1 LREPRKTTL
10 REVDPARELLKAQ
23 RGGIFGGF
31 RRAGPSLRYGI
42 VTTHARRLVRF
53 CLVGASG
60 AVVNTSLLYLLAEGG
75 GLSPLV
81 AAVFSTEAAILNN
94 FLFNDLWTFA
104 DATSSTSWYW
114 RALRYNSV
122 ALVGLVISLAVLAGL
137 THVLGLHYLIANLFA
152 IGAGTLWNYTGSSYL
167 AWAMFETSIPT
178 DGTAGEPASR
188 SQGFVS
194 LLLAKV
200 TKLWT

>member
-1 LREPRKTTL
+1 LRKPTKTTL
-10 REVDPARELLKAQ
+10 READPARELLKGQ
-23 RGGIFGGF
+23 EGGILESL
-31 RRAGPSLRYGI
+31 RKAGASLRYGI
-42 VTTHARRLVRF
+42 VTSHDRRLVRF

-60 AVVNTSLLYLLAEGG
+60 AVVNTALLYLLAEGG

-104 DATSSTSWYW
+104 DARSSTSWYW

-137 THVLGLHYLIANLFA
+137 THVLSLHYLTANLFA

-167 AWAMFETSIPT
+167 TWAMFNTSIPT
-178 DGTAGEPASR
+178 DGTAGEPSR
-188 SQGFVS
+188 RGQRFVS

-200 TKLWT
+200 TKPWT

>member
-1 LREPRKTTL
+1 
-10 REVDPARELLKAQ
+10 
-23 RGGIFGGF
+23 
-31 RRAGPSLRYGI
+31 
-42 VTTHARRLVRF
+42 
-53 CLVGASG
+53 LVGASG
-60 AVVNTSLLYLLAEGG
+60 AVVNTTLLYLLAEGG

-81 AAVFSTEAAILNN
+81 AAVFSTEAAIVNN

-104 DATSSTSWYW
+104 DATPSTSWYW

-137 THVLGLHYLIANLFA
+137 THVLGLHYLTANLFA

-167 AWAMFETSIPT
+167 AWAMFKTNIPT
-178 DGTAGEPASR
+178 DGTAGGPSSWSHR
-188 SQGFVS
+188 FVS